1 MRRERRLAFVRLA
14 IGVLCACALA
24 ACTLPQRTL
33 GIEMREQSRFQQQ
46 WKRYQ
51 KLEDFKALVIAGD
64 VEGVYVSGFS
74 YEMASTDEAVRAALD
89 LCEQRRTD
97 RRIVAPCRTVAIGMV
112 TRSDPDL
119 FKAKD

>member
-1 MRRERRLAFVRLA
+1 MRPEGSRTLFRVM
-14 IGVLCACALA
+14 IGVVSACAFA

-51 KLEDFKALVIAGD
+51 KLDDFKALVIAGD
-64 VEGVYVSGFS
+64 VGGVYVSGFS
-74 YEMASTDEAVRAALD
+74 YEMTSADEAVRAARA

-97 RRIVAPCRTVAIGMV
+97 RRILAPCRTLAIGNE
-112 TRSDPDL
+112 RIEEQS
-119 FKAKD
+119 